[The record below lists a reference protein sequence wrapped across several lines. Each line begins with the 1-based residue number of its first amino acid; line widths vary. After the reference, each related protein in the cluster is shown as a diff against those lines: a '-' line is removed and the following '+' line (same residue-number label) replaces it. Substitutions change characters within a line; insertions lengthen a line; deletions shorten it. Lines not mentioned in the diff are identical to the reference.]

1 MDNITDEKKEQ
12 KNINIENST
21 KVHFKKVEKKYKI
34 KQQPVD
40 GTRKSFQERIE
51 LRGSNLRKSV
61 GMSRTEY
68 FLSFIFIL
76 VVIIIVRIVKSSL
89 GISWMD
95 LYKESF

>member
-51 LRGSNLRKSV
+51 LRCSNLRKSV

-68 FLSFIFIL
+68 FITIIIIL
-76 VVIIIVRIVKSSL
+76 VIWYVIRFVFGFSILNLFK
-89 GISWMD
+89 
-95 LYKESF
+95 

>member
-34 KQQPVD
+34 KQQPVNNN
-40 GTRKSFQERIE
+40 TNRKSLQERIDQQS
-51 LRGSNLRKSV
+51 SNLRKSV

-68 FLSFIFIL
+68 FITIIIIL
-76 VVIIIVRIVKSSL
+76 VTSYIIRFVFGFSILNFFK
-89 GISWMD
+89 
-95 LYKESF
+95 